1 MLKTNNLG
9 LVAPIFLLLLFT
21 TNIFASFVIK
31 NDDLLPQKTV
41 DKIDEMGK
49 ELQEKTGV
57 SVYIAAV
64 KDLNGIDIQQ
74 YEKSLSKSL
83 NKPFILLT
91 IAVND
96 KKIDIINSKELDNR
110 YDKEQILSPWP
121 WRGTILPLLT
131 AKTKDPKANIEAAL
145 LNGYADIVE
154 QVANSYN
161 VKLDSALGNQNRI
174 VFDILKILF
183 YGIIVLFAIRFI
195 MGRFKKDAKK

>member
-1 MLKTNNLG
+1 M
-9 LVAPIFLLLLFT
+9 
-21 TNIFASFVIK
+21 
-31 NDDLLPQKTV
+31 
-41 DKIDEMGK
+41 
-49 ELQEKTGV
+49 
-57 SVYIAAV
+57 
-64 KDLNGIDIQQ
+64 
-74 YEKSLSKSL
+74 
-83 NKPFILLT
+83 LT